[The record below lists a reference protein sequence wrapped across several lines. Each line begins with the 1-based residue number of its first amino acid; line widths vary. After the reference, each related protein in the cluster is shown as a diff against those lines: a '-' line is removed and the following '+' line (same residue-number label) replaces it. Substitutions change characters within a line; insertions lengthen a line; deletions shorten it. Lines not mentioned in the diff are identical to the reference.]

1 MFKNYDIYY
10 VGQGDGDHLGTISID
25 ESLFN
30 RHQVHG
36 NIVIGGGHNGQ
47 YMLTGTGTKS
57 GFWCV
62 CDQIGDLTEL
72 VKTIQDK
79 MGHDSGSYISHKF
92 LKGLKE
98 TATYREYYEVLRSL
112 KYKVQDYSGGPEV
125 KVSCLQPWD

>member
-10 VGQGDGDHLGTISID
+10 IGQGDGDHLGTISID
-25 ESLFN
+25 ENLFN
-30 RHQVHG
+30 RHQVEG

-47 YMLTGTGTKS
+47 YMLTGNQPHDG
-57 GFWCV
+57 
-62 CDQIGDLTEL
+62 IGDLTEL
-72 VKTIQDK
+72 VKTIQDN

-98 TATYREYYEVLRSL
+98 TATYREHSEVLSSL
-112 KYKVQDYSGGPEV
+112 RYKVQDYSGGPEV